1 MALIKDILRS
11 IYGDIADVL
20 MEYNKVTK
28 CIDYIPCNCAKVAGM
43 IYKVLMSGGN
53 VVIHADI
60 DTDGFGSA
68 YILKKF
74 ISAVSNKVN
83 MVTLANTVKQHGIT
97 DICIEYINENSE
109 SVDLVV
115 IVDSSTNEIE
125 AIKKIKA
132 NTVVID
138 HHEVLVNTDELCGDT
153 AGGKYA
159 ICTNMLGTEEE
170 SKLSGCAVV
179 YYVIKYICDVIKFD
193 LESLHLNLE
202 QWVGLTLIS
211 DVIRL
216 DTMRGQYFIERL
228 YRDSQVELSIRAM
241 MQALRINK
249 VDKNLIGYKIAPLIN
264 SAIRCGASLQA
275 LDIVMCNAQNIGELM
290 KYKEYQSQAVK
301 FISGYGQSVESE
313 GLVYMNVRGLCIP
326 DNLVRNYCGVIA
338 SSLCKKYGKSA
349 YVFVDDGDMY
359 KGSFRGASNS
369 EDYRTICENAG
380 FRAMG
385 HKAAFGLDVKISSIT
400 ELEKIMSG
408 FKFKFDRFISVG
420 QVNGGI
426 YHIDSLEQLKKDG
439 NMMLLAVANSRL
451 SSNETLEL
459 HAKLDSLEYTTRGK
473 ARIYILDGF
482 ELLSFEELDDTNV
495 RIYPEFSNYGV
506 SLYTNKV

>member
-1 MALIKDILRS
+1 MIKDILRS
-11 IYGDIADVL
+11 TYGDIADVL
-20 MEYNKVTK
+20 MEYKKVTK
-28 CIDYIPCNCAKVAGM
+28 CVDYVPYNCAKAAGM
-43 IYKVLMSGGN
+43 IYKTLMTGGN

-74 ISAVSNKVN
+74 INAVCNKINV
-83 MVTLANTVKQHGIT
+83 VTLTNTVKQHGIT
-97 DICIEYINENSE
+97 DVCIEYINENSDN
-109 SVDLVV
+109 VDLVV
-115 IVDSSTNEIE
+115 IVDSSTNDIE
-125 AIKKIKA
+125 AIKTIQA

-138 HHEVLVNTDELCGDT
+138 HHEVLVGTDELQGKTCG
-153 AGGKYA
+153 GEYV
-159 ICTNMLGTEEE
+159 ICTNMLGTEDE

-179 YYVIKYICDVIKFD
+179 YYVIKYICDVINFD
-193 LESLHLNLE
+193 LESLNLNLE
-202 QWVGLTLIS
+202 QWVGVTLIS

-216 DTMRGQYFIERL
+216 DTLRCQYFIERL
-228 YRDSQVELSIRAM
+228 YHDGQIELSLRAM
-241 MQALRINK
+241 MQALKINK

-275 LDIVMCNAQNIGELM
+275 LDIVMCNAQNITELT

-301 FISGYGQSVESE
+301 FISGYGKSIESD

-326 DNLVRNYCGVIA
+326 DNLVKNYCGVIA
-338 SSLCKKYGKSA
+338 ASLSKKYGKSA
-349 YVFVDDGDMY
+349 YVFVDDGDVY
-359 KGSFRGASNS
+359 KGSFRGISNS
-369 EDYRTICENAG
+369 ADYREMCEKAG

-385 HKAAFGLDVKISSIT
+385 HKAAFGLDIKISSIS
-400 ELEKIMSG
+400 ELEKIMG
-408 FKFKFDRFISVG
+408 TFKFKFDRYISVG
-420 QVNGGI
+420 QEKGGI

-451 SSNETLEL
+451 SSNETIELYADLDNLEC
-459 HAKLDSLEYTTRGK
+459 TTRGK
-473 ARIYILDGF
+473 ARIYSLGGF
-482 ELLSFEELDDTNV
+482 ELLSFEELNDTRV